1 MYRRPLSDHVTE
13 QRYLAD
19 DTVRRFETTVER
31 TLEDRVVLDG
41 THFYPTGGGQ
51 PHDTG
56 VLRVADDPDRYWRV
70 VDVEKTDTLYH
81 TLAPASGDDDGNGP
95 ATSDADRPLTPL
107 PEPGTAVVGEIDWD
121 RRRAHARYHTAQHLL
136 SALLLEEFD
145 ARTTGNQLYADH
157 AHLDAAYDRFDADDL
172 ARIETRLNGLVADD
186 RPVTSYTMNRTD
198 AEATLDTDRT
208 RIDLLP
214 DSIDELRIVE
224 IGEPDRDGDR
234 SESDSDLD
242 PESGTDPDPE
252 PYDRTACAGTHVGST
267 AEIGEVVVTGRE
279 TKGGDEE
286 RIQFVLADHVA

>member
-1 MYRRPLSDHVTE
+1 MTE

-19 DTVRRFETTVER
+19 DTVRRFEATVER

-56 VLRVADDPDRYWRV
+56 TLYVADDPDRRFRV
-70 VDVEKTDTLYH
+70 VDVEKSDTIYH
-81 TLAPASGDDDGNGP
+81 TLDPVSGDDSAAGPDAP
-95 ATSDADRPLTPL
+95 ATPDAPAAPDASTL
-107 PEPGTAVVGEIDWD
+107 PEPGTAVIGEIDWD

-136 SALLLEEFD
+136 SALLLEAFG
-145 ARTTGNQLYADH
+145 AQTTGNQLYADR

-172 ARIETRLNGLVADD
+172 DRIERRLNELVADD
-186 RPVTSYTMNRTD
+186 RPVTSYTMDRAD

-214 DSIDELRIVE
+214 DSITELRIVE
-224 IGEPDRDGDR
+224 IGGADAATGDVADAA
-234 SESDSDLD
+234 SDDAD
-242 PESGTDPDPE
+242 

-267 AEIGEVVVTGRE
+267 GEIGEVVVTGRE
-279 TKGGDEE
+279 TKGSGEE
-286 RIQFVLADHVA
+286 RIRFALADHVA

>member
-1 MYRRPLSDHVTE
+1 MTE

-19 DTVRRFETTVER
+19 DTVRRFEATVER
-31 TLEDRVVLDG
+31 TLDDRVVLDG

-56 VLRVADDPDRYWRV
+56 VLRVADDPDRCWRV
-70 VDVEKTDTLYH
+70 VDVEKTDTVYH
-81 TLAPASGDDDGNGP
+81 TLAPAVGDDDGNGP
-95 ATSDADRPLTPL
+95 ATPDADRPLTPL
-107 PEPGTAVVGEIDWD
+107 PEPGTAVVGEVDWD

-172 ARIETRLNGLVADD
+172 ARIETRLNELVADD
-186 RPVTSYTMNRTD
+186 RPVTSYMMDRAD

-214 DSIDELRIVE
+214 DSITELRIVE
-224 IGEPDRDGDR
+224 VGGLDRDGDR
-234 SESDSDLD
+234 SESDPKPGSESD
-242 PESGTDPDPE
+242 PKPGSE

-267 AEIGEVVVTGRE
+267 GEIGEVVVTGRE
-279 TKGGDEE
+279 TKGSEEE
-286 RIQFVLADHVA
+286 RIRFVLADHVA